1 MSIAL
6 QERVRARAL
15 RTGYWRTCGWRRFE
29 SASCSMASQC
39 TGIGNIVPKLVDTP
53 PVRRVFF
60 FWRRQKVTGSS
71 ERSREEGAP
80 VLFVAAV

>member
-1 MSIAL
+1 
-6 QERVRARAL
+6 
-15 RTGYWRTCGWRRFE
+15 
-29 SASCSMASQC
+29 MASQC
-39 TGIGNIVPKLVDTP
+39 TGIGNVGPKAVDTP
-53 PVRRVFF
+53 PVRTVFF